1 VIAENFEPVQKKCQ
15 IFWLFFKF
23 NFLIGMSV
31 QSSSHQKAYLIAS
44 VLILQEPK
52 NAENRKLSW
61 ENDEAQTQ
69 KLNQGRIIK
78 KIGFFSSKFQPEQKC
93 FLGFV
98 KKQIKGIIF
107 CQETLIFG

>member
-1 VIAENFEPVQKKCQ
+1 MIVARCE
-15 IFWLFFKF
+15 KF
-23 NFLIGMSV
+23 IYIRDVGTKF
-31 QSSSHQKAYLIAS
+31 QSSESLSHLIAS

-52 NAENRKLSW
+52 TAENRKLSW

-93 FLGFV
+93 FLDFV
-98 KKQIKGIIF
+98 KNR
-107 CQETLIFG
+107 